1 MEERLSFQL
10 EGNPFPEIQIISLK
24 SFQTP
29 EQLNSKKRII
39 GSHKLKEPSYWE
51 IRFPFTILLVQNF
64 VLCELFTVYFSPW
77 QVYSDLN
84 PLGLQALNLFTPFSV
99 LCLKEEIIL
108 VASYFSGVGLCNRIE
123 KKQKTKRKQN
133 SRKASS

>member
-1 MEERLSFQL
+1 M
-10 EGNPFPEIQIISLK
+10 
-24 SFQTP
+24 
-29 EQLNSKKRII
+29 
-39 GSHKLKEPSYWE
+39 
-51 IRFPFTILLVQNF
+51 
-64 VLCELFTVYFSPW
+64 LCELFTVYFSPW

-123 KKQKTKRKQN
+123 KNKKLRENKTVEKLLPKQN
-133 SRKASS
+133 IDK